1 MQFNETSVD
10 LDPTVKDL
18 GPLAWVLDELRK
30 SLDGAIKA
38 LRRFVR
44 DADLALGSDLA
55 ALDTSHLRIARQQ
68 LHQAEGALEMVGLG
82 APASVL
88 RAMEAVAQRFVQRP
102 ELCTQEQA
110 AKVER
115 ASFALL
121 EYLDAVL
128 RAKPA
133 SPVALFPQYRD
144 LLEMVGAARIHP
156 ADLWPFDGRWVDIDL
171 DNTASPLACDESTR
185 HRFDQAILKVI
196 KTGDPAAAKKLQLLC
211 LGLVA
216 AQDARQPR
224 IFWTICAAYF
234 QALAGRWCPQDV
246 YVKRSSSAVLTQY
259 IALERGDHAQTDRLA
274 HDLLFFCAQ
283 AGARVDGPAPVLM
296 AVLEAYGLQAEG
308 NPVDYQARLFGRF
321 DPAVLMQARK
331 RIGVAKEMW
340 AALSGG
346 DTQKLKA
353 AADQFSLISDSL
365 VRLDPASHS
374 LAQALTRVM
383 ESTVRSGQAPSSQVA
398 MEVATSVL
406 YLEAAYDEIDPDDN
420 QLAARSERLA
430 QRLDNAHLGAEPEAL
445 EPWMEDLYRRV
456 SERQTMGSV
465 VGELGVTMGTLEKA
479 MDQFFRNPKDKSTL
493 QQVPGQLAQMRGVF
507 SLLGL
512 DQASQA
518 VLHMRDSVEQILVD
532 EIDEDRAKAAGTFD
546 RLGNSL
552 GALGFMVD
560 MLNYQPTL
568 AKKLFVFDHDKGE
581 FRSVMGRAADTPTAV
596 APEVVAREPQ
606 TSFELPERSPTELPG
621 EATAVA
627 EAAAGPA
634 AVVAMTAEEEDAELR
649 EIFID
654 EAREVIEGGL
664 EALGKLAVEPED
676 LGQQATL
683 RRAFHTLKGSARMV
697 GLNEY
702 GEAAWSLEQLLN
714 SWIADQQPVTDAI
727 RAVSEDGLLGLQ
739 AWMNDIATAADVS
752 WRAGPFRTMA
762 DALRVDN
769 RLVAL
774 ELPDSNALA
783 LDSVR
788 AEFELTHPP
797 EPDLPPDTHVASADE
812 ALDASVAPL
821 PDMSM
826 TRSVA
831 QGLDLVDIDF
841 DALLAVA
848 DGAQSALLPPGEAAE
863 GADATEPMPQQS
875 GPAGVDIDF
884 DFDSLDLPPIAQEAV
899 PELELELP
907 GVEELAAQVGF
918 ESEPESE
925 PEEEVKVIGSLR
937 ISIPLYNV
945 YLNEAD
951 EWSRRL
957 VTELTEW
964 ALEFDQPLGDS
975 AVALAHSLAGSSAT
989 VGFMQLSAL
998 ARELEQ
1004 ALEHGQLMGVRAHQP
1019 EHAQTFIGAAQ
1030 EVRRLLH
1037 QFAAGFV
1044 KDAEPQLLHALKDV
1058 RDTEI
1063 VDFTMNSDGGRSDEF
1078 GAEEMPSGAE
1088 YVLPDIPQE
1097 PYAADEPP
1105 EIPQEPAVGDELS
1118 EIAQGPAVE
1127 AELPEIPRELAFAD
1141 EIPELPELP
1150 TVEAEP
1156 MPALESATA
1165 FASFDSVASS
1175 ALLTP
1180 IAPSFDAHAQEID
1193 VQDAIDPDLFPI
1205 FEEEALGLLPGLAGA
1220 LRQWSARP
1228 ANSGA
1233 RAEVLRAL
1241 HTLKGSARLA
1251 GAMRLGEMAHR
1262 IESSVEALGAEGL
1275 QSRQVEPLLGR
1286 FDDLQAHFDEL
1297 RRADAAVLNLP
1308 LAAPSAPTQSVAAVH
1323 APIALPALKPTAVA
1337 ATLAAAAPRAGS
1349 QQSVRV
1355 RPQLLDRLV
1364 NQAGEVVMTR
1374 SRLEAGLSQL
1384 GGSLGDLTGNLDRL
1398 RHQLRDIEFQAES
1411 QMQSRMAQSK
1421 DSAQGFDP
1429 LEFDRFTR
1437 VQELTRMMA
1446 ESVNDVATVQRS
1458 LQRAV
1463 EATEDN
1469 LVAQA
1474 RQTRELQRDLLRTR
1488 MVEFESIAER
1498 LYAVVRQASKDSGK
1512 QVRLDI
1518 VGGSIEI
1525 DRSVLDR
1532 MTPAFEHLLRNCV
1545 GHGIEDPAARM
1556 AVGKDAT
1563 GTVTIRLNHEGNDV
1577 AVEFVDDGAG
1587 LDLKGIRER
1596 AQAMGL
1602 VASDQT
1608 LSDAQIANLIF
1619 APGISTA
1626 AQVTEFSGRGI
1637 GMDVVRA
1644 EVSALGG
1651 RIETLTE
1658 SGKGTRFHLILPLT
1672 TAVTQVVIVRTG
1684 KLTIGVPANL
1694 VEMVRRVKSAQL
1706 AQAYSSGVFDDG
1718 TAQSPFFWSGAL
1730 LQTTPRSEE
1739 MDAKTLTVVTFRS
1752 AGQRVTLH
1760 VDEVL
1765 GHQEVVVKNLGT
1777 QLARLPGL
1785 AAMTV
1790 LASGAVVL
1798 IYNPVALAT
1807 VYGDEARA
1815 LAAKERELPGGPDLP
1830 GQSTQASKPQ
1840 PLAHQRTPLVLVVDD
1855 SITVRRVTQRL
1866 LLREGY
1872 RVALAV
1878 DGLQALERLQE
1889 ELPTV
1894 VLTDIEMPRM
1904 DGFDLTRNIRGDERM
1919 RDLPVIMITSRIAD
1933 KHRQH
1938 AVELG
1943 VNHYLGKPYPEDE
1956 LLNLVRHYCAEEL
1969 VP

>member
-10 LDPTVKDL
+10 LDPTVIDL

-88 RAMEAVAQRFVQRP
+88 RAMEAVVQKFVQRP
-102 ELCTQEQA
+102 ELCTQDHA

-115 ASFALL
+115 ASFALI

-128 RAKPA
+128 RSKPT
-133 SPVALFPQYRD
+133 SPVALFPQYGD
-144 LLEMVGAARIHP
+144 LQEMVGAARIHP
-156 ADLWPFDGRWVDIDL
+156 ADLWPVEWRWIDIEL
-171 DNTASPLACDESTR
+171 DNPSSPMDYNEVNR
-185 HRFDQAILKVI
+185 HRFDQAMLKVI
-196 KTGDPAAAKKLQLLC
+196 KTGDPVAAKKLQVLC
-211 LGLVA
+211 LGLAA
-216 AQDARQPR
+216 AQSARQPR

-234 QALAGRWCPQDV
+234 EALTGRWCPNDV
-246 YVKRSSSAVLTQY
+246 YVKRTSSGVLTQY
-259 IALERGDHAQTDRLA
+259 IAMARLDLTRIDRLA
-274 HDLLFFCAQ
+274 HELLFFCAQ
-283 AGARVDGPAPVLM
+283 AGSRVSGAAPTLM
-296 AVLEAYGLQAEG
+296 AVLQAYGLQGEG
-308 NPVDYQARLFGRF
+308 KPVDYQTRLFGRF
-321 DPAVLMQARK
+321 DPAVLVQARK

-365 VRLDPASHS
+365 IKLDPASHS

-383 ESTVRSGQAPSSQVA
+383 EATVRSGQVPTPQVA

-406 YLEAAYDEIDPDDN
+406 YLEAAYDEIDPEDS
-420 QLAARSERLA
+420 QLATRSERLA
-430 QRLDNAHLGAEPEAL
+430 QRLDNAHLGAEPQAL
-445 EPWMEDLYRRV
+445 EPWMEDLYRKV

-465 VGELGVTMGTLEKA
+465 VGELGVTMGSLEKA
-479 MDQFFRNPKDKSTL
+479 MDQFFRDPSDKSTL
-493 QQVPGQLAQMRGVF
+493 QQVPGQLAQMRGVL

-518 VLHMRDSVEQILVD
+518 VLYMRDSVEQILVD
-532 EIDEDRAKAAGTFD
+532 EVDEERAKAAGTFD

-568 AKKLFVFDHDKGE
+568 AKKLFVFDQNLGE
-581 FRSVMGRAADTPTAV
+581 FRSIMGRAPVAQTAV
-596 APEVVAREPQ
+596 AAQIVAPEPEVLAEP
-606 TSFELPERSPTELPG
+606 SFPVIADLPN
-621 EATAVA
+621 
-627 EAAAGPA
+627 EAAAVVSPVTAPVA
-634 AVVAMTAEEEDAELR
+634 AVSASVEEDDAELR
-649 EIFID
+649 EIFLE
-654 EAREVIEGGL
+654 EAREVLESGL
-664 EALGKLAVEPED
+664 DTLSKLAVEPED
-676 LGQQATL
+676 MGLQATL

-714 SWIADQQPVTDAI
+714 SWIAEQHALTDAV
-727 RAVSEDGLLGLQ
+727 RGVSTDGLLGLQ
-739 AWMNDIATAADVS
+739 AWVNDIAAGTDAP
-752 WRAGPFRTMA
+752 WRSEPFRAMA
-762 DALRVDN
+762 DALRLEN
-769 RLVAL
+769 RRVPLA
-774 ELPDSNALA
+774 LPDSKLLPSLQTLSDGEPLQQPDQDLGLEIPLTSSDELLNGPVAL
-783 LDSVR
+783 S
-788 AEFELTHPP
+788 PS
-797 EPDLPPDTHVASADE
+797 EPVSNPDIE
-812 ALDASVAPL
+812 
-821 PDMSM
+821 
-826 TRSVA
+826 
-831 QGLDLVDIDF
+831 GLDLIDF
-841 DALLAVA
+841 DFGALADVSDTAELSIAAPTLATTAPPELEQTDVPVA
-848 DGAQSALLPPGEAAE
+848 
-863 GADATEPMPQQS
+863 
-875 GPAGVDIDF
+875 DIDF
-884 DFDSLDLPPIAQEAV
+884 DFDSLDLP
-899 PELELELP
+899 ELP
-907 GVEELAAQVGF
+907 SAAVSAPQTPTLDEIAELVEL
-918 ESEPESE
+918 ESEPDPDSE

-937 ISIPLYNV
+937 IGIPLYNV

-964 ALEFDQPLGDS
+964 ALESHQPIADS
-975 AVALAHSLAGSSAT
+975 TVALAHSLAGSSAT
-989 VGFMQLSAL
+989 VGFMQLSSL
-998 ARELEQ
+998 ARELEL
-1004 ALEHGQLMGVRAHQP
+1004 ALEHVQLMGMRAHQAGQ
-1019 EHAQTFIGAAQ
+1019 AQTFTDAAQ

-1044 KDAEPQLLHALKDV
+1044 KDADPQLTQALKDV
-1058 RDTEI
+1058 RDVEI
-1063 VDFTMNSDGGRSDEF
+1063 VDFTVAGDSARIDQLA
-1078 GAEEMPSGAE
+1078 AEE
-1088 YVLPDIPQE
+1088 V
-1097 PYAADEPP
+1097 
-1105 EIPQEPAVGDELS
+1105 
-1118 EIAQGPAVE
+1118 AVE
-1127 AELPEIPRELAFAD
+1127 VADELPEAAHVESAQVWGAD
-1141 EIPELPELP
+1141 VVAEIAPELEPEP
-1150 TVEAEP
+1150 RPEP
-1156 MPALESATA
+1156 IEEVLTG
-1165 FASFDSVASS
+1165 FAGLGAVASS

-1180 IAPSFDAHAQEID
+1180 ITPAFDAHAQEID

-1228 ANSGA
+1228 ANTGA

-1251 GAMRLGEMAHR
+1251 GAMQLGEMAHR
-1262 IESSVEALGAEGL
+1262 IESSVEALSSEGL
-1275 QSRQVEPLLGR
+1275 QSSQIEPLLAH
-1286 FDDLQAHFDEL
+1286 FDDMQAHFDDL
-1297 RRADAAVLNLP
+1297 RRAEAAILGVTP
-1308 LAAPSAPTQSVAAVH
+1308 VPAVAAASEPVVVAGTP
-1323 APIALPALKPTAVA
+1323 APMPPLKPTAVA
-1337 ATLAAAAPRAGS
+1337 ATLAAAFSRASS

-1374 SRLEAGLSQL
+1374 SRLEAGLGQL
-1384 GGSLGDLTGNLDRL
+1384 GGALGDLTGNLDRL
-1398 RHQLRDIEFQAES
+1398 RQQLRDIEFQAET
-1411 QMQSRMAQSK
+1411 QMQSRLAQSK

-1463 EATEDN
+1463 ESTEDN

-1498 LYAVVRQASKDSGK
+1498 LYGVVRQASKDTGK

-1545 GHGIEDPAARM
+1545 GHGIEDPATRVA
-1556 AVGKDAT
+1556 AGKDAS
-1563 GTVTIRLNHEGNDV
+1563 GTVTIRLNQDGNDV

-1587 LDLKGIRER
+1587 LDIKGIREK
-1596 AQAMGL
+1596 ALAMGL
-1602 VASDQT
+1602 LTPDQVVT
-1608 LSDAQIANLIF
+1608 DAQVANYIF

-1626 AQVTEFSGRGI
+1626 AQVTEMAGRGI
-1637 GMDVVRA
+1637 GMDVVRT

-1651 RIETLTE
+1651 RIETE
-1658 SGKGTRFHLILPLT
+1658 SEAGKGTRFHLILPLT
-1672 TAVTQVVIVRTG
+1672 TAVTQIVILRAG
-1684 KLTIGVPANL
+1684 KLTVGVPAGL
-1694 VEMVRRVKSAQL
+1694 VEMVRRVKAPLVS
-1706 AQAYSSGVFDDG
+1706 QAYSSGFFDE
-1718 TAQSPFFWSGAL
+1718 ANVAIPFFWSGAL
-1730 LQTTPRSEE
+1730 LQASPRSQEL
-1739 MDAKTLTVVTFRS
+1739 DAKTLSVVIFRS
-1752 AGQRVTLH
+1752 AGQRVALH

-1765 GHQEVVVKNLGT
+1765 GHQEVVVKNLGA

-1790 LASGAVVL
+1790 LTSGAVVL
-1798 IYNPVALAT
+1798 IYNPVVLAT
-1807 VYGDEARA
+1807 VYGEDARA
-1815 LAAKERELPGGPDLP
+1815 LAAKDAQREAAADAA
-1830 GQSTQASKPQ
+1830 GQSKQTSATDT
-1840 PLAHQRTPLVLVVDD
+1840 LAHQKTPLVLVVDD

-1866 LLREGY
+1866 LMREGY

-1889 ELPTV
+1889 ELPAV

-1904 DGFDLTRNIRGDERM
+1904 DGFDLTRNIRGDVRM
-1919 RDLPVIMITSRIAD
+1919 RDIPIIMITSRIAD

-1938 AVELG
+1938 AEELG
-1943 VNHYLGKPYPEDE
+1943 VNHYLGKPYPEEE
-1956 LLNLVRHYCAEEL
+1956 LLDLVRNFCAEEL
-1969 VP
+1969 VSQAT